1 MKAVIDLIRETFK
14 QWSEDKASRLAA
26 ALSYFTIFSLAPL
39 LLIVISIAGSI
50 FGQEAARGQ
59 IVRQIRGLV
68 GTAGAVVIEDMIQN
82 AGQNEAGAI
91 ATILG
96 VVTLVIGASGVFLQL
111 QDALNTIWGVMPR
124 PDMGIKG
131 FIKSRI
137 LSFAL
142 VVAMGF
148 LLLVSLVVSAGLAA
162 VDSFL
167 NANLP
172 AGGLLARLLS
182 MIISLTVI
190 TLMFAMVYKYLPD
203 VEIAWKD
210 VIIGAFVTAV
220 LFNFGKYLIGLYL
233 GHSSVASVYGAAGS
247 LVVLLV
253 WIFYSAQIVFLG
265 AEFTQVYASKYG
277 SHIQPSQYAVPMTR
291 DARARQGIPLQ
302 EDVKAAVDL
311 QNARID
317 R

>member
-1 MKAVIDLIRETFK
+1 
-14 QWSEDKASRLAA
+14 
-26 ALSYFTIFSLAPL
+26 
-39 LLIVISIAGSI
+39 
-50 FGQEAARGQ
+50 
-59 IVRQIRGLV
+59 
-68 GTAGAVVIEDMIQN
+68 VIEDMIQN